1 MKNSI
6 LITRPALDAEMLA
19 KKLQQQGFTPI
30 IMPMMEVTFLPNAPL
45 PDHHIGGLIFTSA
58 NGVRALMHRLQNH
71 HALWQKLQTMPLY
84 AVGTKT
90 AQTAKNN
97 GFTNILTASGNV
109 DTLYQLICNHADKNA
124 KLYHGAADN
133 HPHSL
138 AEKLNQTG
146 FHTKRVSLY
155 QTIAV
160 ASLPDNFA
168 DILPQLYAVML
179 FSPRTAEIFMKNFYN
194 HTLQNHLKYTI
205 SFVCLSQAVCDM
217 VKKHVEKWQK
227 QNINIAVDTKI
238 ADISSDDAM
247 IEILKWT

>member
-1 MKNSI
+1 MKRAI
-6 LITRPALDAEMLA
+6 LITRPKIDAEILA
-19 KKLQQQGFTPI
+19 AKLQQNGFTPI
-30 IMPMMEVTFLPNAPL
+30 IMPMMEVAFLPDAVL
-45 PDHHIGGLIFTSA
+45 PDHDSDGLIFTSA
-58 NGVRALMHRLQNH
+58 NGVRALMYQLQNH
-71 HALWQKLQTMPLY
+71 QILMQKLQSTKLY

-90 AQTAKNN
+90 AQTAKDY
-97 GFTNILTASGNV
+97 GFTNIFTAAGNV
-109 DTLYQLICNHADKNA
+109 ETLYQLICTHADKNA

-138 AEKLNQTG
+138 AEKLNETG
-146 FHTKRVSLY
+146 FQVSRISLY

-160 ASLPDNFA
+160 QAMPDDFA
-168 DILPQLYAVML
+168 DILSQLYAVML
-179 FSPRTAEIFMKNFYN
+179 FSPRTAEIFMINFYN
-194 HTLQNHLKYTI
+194 HTLQNSLKYTI

>member
-1 MKNSI
+1 MTRKI
-6 LITRPALDAEMLA
+6 LITRPTIDAEILA
-19 KKLQQQGFTPI
+19 TKLQQNGFTPI
-30 IMPMMEVTFLPNAPL
+30 IIPMMEVTFLPDATL
-45 PDHHIGGLIFTSA
+45 PDHDSDGLIFTSA
-58 NGVRALMHRLQNH
+58 NGVRALMHQLQNH
-71 HALWQKLQTMPLY
+71 HVLMQKLQTTKLY
-84 AVGTKT
+84 AVGAKT
-90 AQTAKNN
+90 AQIAKDN
-97 GFTNILTASGNV
+97 GFTNIFTASGNV
-109 DTLYQLICNHADKNA
+109 DTLYQLICTHTDKNA

-138 AEKLNQTG
+138 AEKLNETG
-146 FHTKRVSLY
+146 FQVSRISLY

-160 ASLPDNFA
+160 PNLPDDFA
-168 DILPQLYAVML
+168 DILHQLYAVML
-179 FSPRTAEIFMKNFYN
+179 FSPRTAEIFMINFYN
-194 HTLQNHLKYTI
+194 HTLQNSLKYTI